1 MPPKG
6 RPIGKLAG
14 PDTEKKRV
22 NRERVARHK
31 MKVANEVESIGNDL
45 IDCEDEKKILNA
57 KVKNLTTM
65 LKNCD
70 TQVASILSD
79 VKKMG
84 AKKTKPP
91 TSTKMAAASTI
102 VGALKGKIAR
112 NKMKAQEKQAT
123 FDILLR

>member
-1 MPPKG
+1 MPRR
-6 RPIGKLAG
+6 RPAG
-14 PDTEKKRV
+14 TTTGADTEKKRL

-31 MKVANEVESIGNDL
+31 IKVANEVEAIGNDL
-45 IDCEDEKKILNA
+45 VDCENEKKILNA

-70 TQVASILSD
+70 TQVASILND
-79 VKKMG
+79 VKNMG
-84 AKKTKPP
+84 TKKTKAP

-102 VGALKGKIAR
+102 AGALRGKIAR

>member
-1 MPPKG
+1 MPRGRPPKA
-6 RPIGKLAG
+6 PTA
-14 PDTEKKRV
+14 PDTEAKRL

-31 MKVANEVESIGNDL
+31 VKVANEVEAIGNDL
-45 IDCEDEKKILNA
+45 IDCENEKKILNA

-70 TQVASILSD
+70 TQVASILND
-79 VKKMG
+79 VKNMG
-84 AKKTKPP
+84 TKKTKAP

-102 VGALKGKIAR
+102 AGALRGKIAR

>member
-1 MPPKG
+1 MPRG
-6 RPIGKLAG
+6 RPAG
-14 PDTEKKRV
+14 TTTGADTEKKRL

-31 MKVANEVESIGNDL
+31 MKVANEVEAIGNDL
-45 IDCEDEKKILNA
+45 IDCEDEKKVLNA

-70 TQVASILSD
+70 TQVASILND
-79 VKKMG
+79 VKNMG
-84 AKKTKPP
+84 TKKTKAP

-102 VGALKGKIAR
+102 AGALRGKIAR

>member
-1 MPPKG
+1 MPRGRPPKA
-6 RPIGKLAG
+6 PTA
-14 PDTEKKRV
+14 PDTEAKRL

-31 MKVANEVESIGNDL
+31 MKVANEVEMIGNDL

-70 TQVASILSD
+70 DQVASILSD

-84 AKKTKPP
+84 KPKKPA

-112 NKMKAQEKQAT
+112 NKMKAQEKQAS